1 MSRLQF
7 AIKSVAVCALLL
19 SVGAVFGQ
27 QDAAPRN
34 VVQLSASAALDV
46 PQDWL
51 QLTLSTSRDGADAQV
66 VQAQLKTALDA
77 ALKEARAA
85 AEPGALQ
92 VRTGNFSLVPRR
104 DRDGRLNG
112 WQGTAELLLEGRDL
126 ARISSTA
133 GRIQTLTVV
142 RSAFSLSREQ
152 QARVESQVQAQAI
165 ERFKARAGEVARAFG
180 YASYGLREVT
190 VSSSEINPP
199 RPRMMALAA
208 GGASAEA
215 LPVEAGQGTVQVT
228 VSGSVQLQP

>member
-1 MSRLQF
+1 MPRLQF
-7 AIKSVAVCALLL
+7 AMKTVAVCALLMGV
-19 SVGAVFGQ
+19 SVVFGQ
-27 QDAAPRN
+27 QESAPRN
-34 VVQLSASAALDV
+34 VVQLTASAALEV

-51 QLTLSTSRDGADAQV
+51 QLTLSTSRDGADAQA

-104 DRDGRLNG
+104 DREGRLTG

-165 ERFKARAGEVARAFG
+165 ERFKARAGEIARAFG

-190 VSSSEINPP
+190 VSSNEVSPP
-199 RPRMMALAA
+199 RPRMLALAA
-208 GGASAEA
+208 SSAAAEA

-228 VSGSVQLQP
+228 VSGTVQLQP

>member
-1 MSRLQF
+1 MLRLQY
-7 AIKSVAVCALLL
+7 AIKKIAFCVLFLGA
-19 SVGAVFGQ
+19 GAVFGQ
-27 QDAAPRN
+27 QDTAPRN

-104 DRDGRLNG
+104 DRDGRLTG

-126 ARISSTA
+126 ARISSTV

-142 RSAFSLSREQ
+142 RAAFSLSREQ

-190 VSSSEINPP
+190 VSSNEINPP

-208 GGASAEA
+208 GGATAEA

>member
-1 MSRLQF
+1 MPCLQF
-7 AIKSVAVCALLL
+7 AIKRVAFFALFMGSSV
-19 SVGAVFGQ
+19 VFGQ
-27 QDAAPRN
+27 QEPAPRN
-34 VVQLSASAALDV
+34 VVQLTASASLEV

-51 QLTLSTSRDGADAQV
+51 QLTLSTSRDGADAQA
-66 VQAQLKTALDA
+66 VQTQLKTALDA

-85 AEPGALQ
+85 AEPGSLQ

-104 DRDGRLNG
+104 DRDGRLTG

-142 RSAFSLSREQ
+142 QSTFSLSREQ

-165 ERFKARAGEVARAFG
+165 ERFKARAGEIARAFG
-180 YASYGLREVT
+180 YAGYGLREVT
-190 VSSSEINPP
+190 VSSNELSPP
-199 RPRMMALAA
+199 RPRMMALAVSSA
-208 GGASAEA
+208 AAEA

-228 VSGSVQLQP
+228 VSGTVQLQP